1 MASKDFIIR
10 TIEQLAAYLW
20 SIIFNKKIKNY
31 EYALETIEEA
41 YNGLLNSTGNTI
53 KKLEFNEIIG
63 SNTKDN
69 ILNIDNIEIIANLL
83 FEEADIIEQKDG
95 LNNISQ
101 EYYQKTV
108 LLFLKMFEE
117 TGKQEHKNKIEEIV
131 SKVSNY
137 EITDEVKYSLYKYFE
152 KIGLYG
158 KAEDYLYEL
167 FENRCFN
174 IKNELQLF
182 YKRLLEK
189 DDSIL
194 QKGNLPRNEI
204 IEAMSILDK
213 RGEK

>member
-137 EITDEVKYSLYKYFE
+137 EITDEVKYNLYKYFE